1 MRTLL
6 VFLLVPIVP
15 VVSAAAERIS
25 GLGFQVVDQFGKAVP
40 YKVQSCADSTG
51 RDVTNRFSGL
61 EAARLPFG
69 RYTYTL
75 SRRDVASPY
84 GRISG
89 KTDVFRLENWLTLVA
104 DPTLEIGP
112 GSAVAVDREVPPDFV
127 IRGRIAPIAAGI
139 EPVWVRLQATYGTAY
154 AEAKVDP
161 TGEFRIYQPL
171 IGNFVLSVLKNGE
184 FLHIEPV
191 VFQDSVHPDPLLIQ
205 LGDRPVPR
213 TVH

>member
-15 VVSAAAERIS
+15 VVSAAAERTGS
-25 GLGFQVVDQFGKAVP
+25 LGFQVVDQFGKAVP
-40 YKVQSCADSTG
+40 YKVQSCADSKG
-51 RDVTNRFSGL
+51 HDFTNRFSGL

-75 SRRDVASPY
+75 SRRDVVSPY

-89 KTDVFRLENWLTLVA
+89 KTDVYRPENWVTLLA

-112 GSAVAVDREVPPDFV
+112 GGAIAVDREIPRDFV
-127 IRGRIAPIAAGI
+127 VRGRIAPIPEGI
-139 EPVWVRLQATYGTAY
+139 ESLWVRLQAAHGAAF

-161 TGEFRIYQPL
+161 SGEFRIYEPL
-171 IGNFVLSVLKNGE
+171 FGSYVLNVLRDGE

-191 VFQDSVHPDPLLIQ
+191 VFLDSVHPDPILIQ
-205 LGDRPVPR
+205 LGERPIVR